1 MNFWVCEE
9 ACQLQPISQ
18 LYPYCDVKLN
28 VVRVR
33 LADCHIGEASLPYPK
48 AFVLATLYGERTLTE
63 HN

>member
-1 MNFWVCEE
+1 M
-9 ACQLQPISQ
+9 QPISQ